1 MTDDYSITMPYR
13 IDKFTARN
21 DYAFKKLFG
30 TEENKDI
37 MSRFVSLA
45 TGINEA
51 DFKDVKIAN
60 NELSSQFYKDKT
72 GRLDI
77 KIILKD
83 GKKINVEMQNTYF
96 HYYPKR
102 SIFYWAE
109 LFIENFKKSDEYYSL
124 NKCIGINILN
134 APFPLKDKM
143 HSIYKILETED
154 YSPLDDVLEI
164 HFLDLTRLTGSE
176 ITEFEKW
183 LLFIRT
189 DDSNI
194 RRQLAEE
201 NPMIAKANE
210 VMNIFYLSDEER
222 QAYLA
227 ASHYESDRASM
238 LGESKREGIAEGMLK
253 GMAKGMA
260 KGRAKGR
267 EEGRAEGFYDAKV
280 ETAKR
285 LLEMGLALPD
295 IVKATTLSESEI
307 KKL

>member
-1 MTDDYSITMPYR
+1 
-13 IDKFTARN
+13 
-21 DYAFKKLFG
+21 
-30 TEENKDI
+30 
-37 MSRFVSLA
+37 
-45 TGINEA
+45 
-51 DFKDVKIAN
+51 
-60 NELSSQFYKDKT
+60 
-72 GRLDI
+72 
-77 KIILKD
+77 
-83 GKKINVEMQNTYF
+83 
-96 HYYPKR
+96 
-102 SIFYWAE
+102 
-109 LFIENFKKSDEYYSL
+109 
-124 NKCIGINILN
+124 
-134 APFPLKDKM
+134 M